1 MRGCR
6 LVHKTDTT
14 MLHSV
19 VSSHSQFAMRSKWKA
34 EGDIMQGE
42 AFSNISTVQN
52 RVGATARAVLFG
64 LMVSSA
70 VPMYA
75 SSPISH
81 PVSQSAS
88 PRERG
93 NVGTQVATLPQS
105 GALRAGRTATSASG
119 QAPLT
124 QNRQVAEI
132 QANLVTGSS
141 IGAVV
146 TPATTVESAAL
157 NDDRNPERKSNLF
170 EGTTLFVPQHDMD
183 VSTIHGVVHIG
194 GKSVALI
201 SSTADGL
208 AVYDVHDSKKGNIK
222 VITSGETHT
231 LSPGRHILI
240 STDKSGEFASANALE
255 LIPHS
260 DVKQVRTGKTQ
271 TVYKSEFSIPAAI
284 NSVSALKTLMKSDDP
299 ELRKTAGKIAK
310 TASILLYMRTANY
323 QQYFRPRVTTLSAR

>member
-1 MRGCR
+1 
-6 LVHKTDTT
+6 
-14 MLHSV
+14 
-19 VSSHSQFAMRSKWKA
+19 
-34 EGDIMQGE
+34 MQGE
-42 AFSNISTVQN
+42 AFSRISIIQN
-52 RVGATARAVLFG
+52 RAGTTAGAVL
-64 LMVSSA
+64 LSLIVSSA

-75 SSPISH
+75 SNPISH
-81 PVSQSAS
+81 PVSQDAS
-88 PRERG
+88 PRESKD
-93 NVGTQVATLPQS
+93 VGTQVAALPQI
-105 GALRAGRTATSASG
+105 GAIRAGRNARSASG
-119 QAPLT
+119 QVPLA

-132 QANLVTGSS
+132 QANLFT
-141 IGAVV
+141 GAVV
-146 TPATTVESAAL
+146 APADTEEGAAL
-157 NDDRNPERKSNLF
+157 NDDHTPEQKSNLF

-201 SSTADGL
+201 SATADGL
-208 AVYDVHDSKKGNIK
+208 AVYDVHDSKKGNIR
-222 VITSGETHT
+222 VTANGETHT
-231 LSPGRHILI
+231 LSPGRHMLI

-260 DVKQVRTGKTQ
+260 NVKQVQTGRTK

-284 NSVSALKTLMKSDDP
+284 SSVTALKDLMKSEDP

>member
-1 MRGCR
+1 
-6 LVHKTDTT
+6 
-14 MLHSV
+14 
-19 VSSHSQFAMRSKWKA
+19 
-34 EGDIMQGE
+34 MQGE
-42 AFSNISTVQN
+42 GLSRISIVQN
-52 RVGATARAVLFG
+52 RAGTTAGAVL
-64 LMVSSA
+64 LSLIVSSA

-75 SSPISH
+75 SNPISH
-81 PVSQSAS
+81 PVSQDAS
-88 PRERG
+88 PRESKD
-93 NVGTQVATLPQS
+93 VGTQVAALPQS
-105 GALRAGRTATSASG
+105 GAIRAGRNARSASG
-119 QAPLT
+119 QLPLA

-132 QANLVTGSS
+132 QANLFT
-141 IGAVV
+141 GAVV
-146 TPATTVESAAL
+146 SPADTEEGAAL
-157 NDDRNPERKSNLF
+157 NDDHNPEQKSNLF

-208 AVYDVHDSKKGNIK
+208 AVYDVHDSKKGNIR
-222 VITSGETHT
+222 VTANGETHT
-231 LSPGRHILI
+231 LSPGRHMLI

-260 DVKQVRTGKTQ
+260 NVKQVQTGRTK

-284 NSVSALKTLMKSDDP
+284 SSVTALKDLMKSEDP